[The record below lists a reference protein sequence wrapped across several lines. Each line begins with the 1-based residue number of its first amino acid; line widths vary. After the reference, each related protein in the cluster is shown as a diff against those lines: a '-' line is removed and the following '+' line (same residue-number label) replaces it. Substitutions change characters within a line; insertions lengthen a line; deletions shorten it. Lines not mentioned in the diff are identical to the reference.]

1 MKLTLNG
8 IEDREGWMRAGVAL
22 PDYDVQAVRESAR
35 RNPTWVHF
43 GIGNIF
49 RIFIGS
55 IADRLMEEGKL

>member
-43 GIGNIF
+43 GP
-49 RIFIGS
+49 GS
-55 IADRLMEEGKL
+55 ISESAIFFVSSSGASRTD